1 MREMNKGS
9 VSGLF
14 HLRAFFFFFWRR
26 REGLNH
32 ALLLSYFRM
41 VVLRGLQED
50 LSAHGKMEFN
60 QY

>member
-1 MREMNKGS
+1 MQEMNKGA
-9 VSGLF
+9 VSGRF
-14 HLRAFFFFFWRR
+14 HLRAVFFFWRR

-41 VVLRGLQED
+41 VELKGLRED